1 MTTPPRDPEQAPLS
15 PALPAPP
22 KGQDAGELGFELP
35 EPPTVSQR
43 RVLGIGLLVLLA
55 LVAAFLVGF
64 LPKRER
70 QQELAQGTTNA
81 EREPTRLAVVSPKR
95 LRNDRQLV
103 LPGSVRPLSETTLYP
118 QTNGYIKDFLVD
130 IGDRVAE
137 GQPLL
142 EIETPELDQQ
152 LDQARAAL
160 AQAEAGLGQA
170 RANRDYSNT
179 SLARYKVLRPSGVAS
194 QQELDQRSAE
204 ALVSAANVTA
214 AQAAVA
220 VQQANLRRLVQTKRF
235 ARVEAPFAGTITVR
249 SIDRGSLV
257 TAGNNSPLFRLVATD
272 PVRVFVQ
279 IPQDIATKVLPGQ
292 PASISVREYADKPF
306 TGTIARTSGALDP
319 ATRTLTAEVRIPN
332 PDNQLLT
339 GMYGDVTL
347 TLASPHAVYELPGTA
362 LYNDAEGLRVAVVD
376 AHSQIHFVKVTLE
389 RDLGATIQIASGLTE
404 QDRVVR
410 LANVSWTEG
419 KHVEVEGSTADGARD
434 QPGN

>member
-1 MTTPPRDPEQAPLS
+1 MTTPPSDPEQTARSPDAPAQ
-15 PALPAPP
+15 PAT
-22 KGQDAGELGFELP
+22 QSAGELGFELP
-35 EPPTVSQR
+35 EPPVVSPK
-43 RVLGIGLLVLLA
+43 RVLGIGLLVVLA
-55 LVAAFLVGF
+55 LVFAFLVGF

-70 QQELAQGTTNA
+70 QQELAQGTA
-81 EREPTRLAVVSPKR
+81 SEGRESTRVAVVSPKR
-95 LRNDRQLV
+95 LRSDRQLV

-130 IGDRVAE
+130 IGDRVVE

-194 QQELDQRSAE
+194 QQELDQRSSE

-214 AQAAVA
+214 AEAAVA

-279 IPQDIATKVLPGQ
+279 VPQDIATKVVPGQ
-292 PASISVREYADKPF
+292 PASMSVRELADKPF

-319 ATRTLTAEVRIPN
+319 TTRTLTAEVRIPN
-332 PDNQLLT
+332 PDNRLLT
-339 GMYGDVTL
+339 GMYGEVTL
-347 TLASPHAVYELPGTA
+347 TLASPHPVYELPGTA
-362 LYNDAEGLRVAVVD
+362 LYNDAAGLRVATVD
-376 AHSQIHFVKVTLE
+376 AQSRIHFVKVTLE
-389 RDLGATIQIASGLTE
+389 RDLGATLQIASGVTE

-410 LANVSWTEG
+410 LANVSLLEG
-419 KHVEVEGSTADGARD
+419 KQVDVEAAGAASGK
-434 QPGN
+434 PSE

>member
-1 MTTPPRDPEQAPLS
+1 VTTPPRDPEQTPSS
-15 PALPAPP
+15 PAAPGTP
-22 KGQDAGELGFELP
+22 NAGELGFSLP
-35 EPPTVSQR
+35 EPPVVSQT
-43 RVLGIGLLVLLA
+43 RVVGIALLVLLG

-70 QQELAQGTTNA
+70 QEELAQGTASA
-81 EREPTRLAVVSPKR
+81 EREPARVAVVSPKR
-95 LRNDRQLV
+95 LRSDRQLV

-130 IGDRVAE
+130 IGDRVVQ

-142 EIETPELDQQ
+142 DIETPELDQQ
-152 LDQARAAL
+152 LDQARALL

-214 AQAAVA
+214 AEAAVA
-220 VQQANLRRLVQTKRF
+220 VQQASLRRLVQTKRF
-235 ARVEAPFAGTITVR
+235 GRVEAPFAGTITVR

-279 IPQDIATKVLPGQ
+279 IPQDIATKVQLGQ
-292 PASISVREYADKPF
+292 PASISVREYADKVF

-319 ATRTLTAEVRIPN
+319 ATRTLTTEVRIPN

-339 GMYGDVTL
+339 GMYGEVTL
-347 TLASPHAVYELPGTA
+347 TLASAHPVLELPGTA

-389 RDLGATIQIASGLTE
+389 RDLGATLQIASGLTE
-404 QDRVVR
+404 RDRVVR
-410 LANVSWTEG
+410 LANVSWVEG
-419 KHVEVEGSTADGARD
+419 KHVEVEPSPGGTPSAAD
-434 QPGN
+434 

>member
-1 MTTPPRDPEQAPLS
+1 MTTHPSDPEQPSPPPAS
-15 PALPAPP
+15 PAQE
-22 KGQDAGELGFELP
+22 KGQPAGELGFELP
-35 EPPTVSQR
+35 ESPVVSQR
-43 RVLGIGLLVLLA
+43 RVLGIGFLVLLA

-70 QQELAQGTTNA
+70 QQELAEGTASA
-81 EREPTRLAVVSPKR
+81 EREPARLAVVSPKR

-130 IGDRVAE
+130 IGDRVVE

-292 PASISVREYADKPF
+292 PASISVREFAEPF

-332 PDNQLLT
+332 PKNQLLT

-347 TLASPHAVYELPGTA
+347 MLASPHPVFELPGTA

-376 AHSQIHFVKVTLE
+376 AHSQIHFVKVALE

-419 KHVEVEGSTADGARD
+419 KRVEVEGPPPKSARD
-434 QPGN
+434 EPSR